1 MLRAWSGHK
10 ETTCK
15 AKKMGEENKRTM
27 DEHDLSPDDRAG
39 ETLQGNDIDAQ
50 SGPDQQEEAVEDDRS
65 EALQAEIER
74 LRDALLRTRAEM
86 ENMQRRSARE
96 MEKARRFQNEA
107 IMRDLLQVLDGLDQ
121 GLDNAAEDDPS
132 REGLVLTRRLLLK
145 SLEDH
150 GLEVLAPVGEPFDPQ
165 WHEAISM
172 QPSEDAEPD
181 TVTQVVQKGYRLH
194 DRLLRAARVIVAVA
208 G

>member
-1 MLRAWSGHK
+1 
-10 ETTCK
+10 
-15 AKKMGEENKRTM
+15 MGEESNKSI
-27 DEHDLSPDDRAG
+27 DGHDLAPENRVEEGRQAADEDR
-39 ETLQGNDIDAQ
+39 ETERAEQCDSD
-50 SGPDQQEEAVEDDRS
+50 EAEKI
-65 EALQAEIER
+65 EALGAEVER
-74 LRDALLRTRAEM
+74 LQDALLRTRAEM
-86 ENMQRRSARE
+86 DNMQRRSARE
-96 MEKARRFQNEA
+96 MDKARRFQNEA
-107 IMRDLLQVLDGLDQ
+107 IMRDLLPVLDGLDQ

-150 GLEVLAPVGEPFDPQ
+150 GLEVLVPVGDPFDPQ

>member
-1 MLRAWSGHK
+1 
-10 ETTCK
+10 
-15 AKKMGEENKRTM
+15 MGEENNRNL
-27 DEHDLSPDDRAG
+27 DEHDLSSESRAG
-39 ETLQGNDIDAQ
+39 ETLQGGDVDAE
-50 SGPDQQEEAVEDDRS
+50 SRPDEQEETAEKDRA
-65 EALQAEIER
+65 EVLQAEVER
-74 LRDALLRTRAEM
+74 LQDALLRTRAEM

-96 MEKARRFQNEA
+96 MDKARRFQNEA

-150 GLEVLAPVGEPFDPQ
+150 GLEVLVPVGEPFDPQ

>member
-1 MLRAWSGHK
+1 
-10 ETTCK
+10 
-15 AKKMGEENKRTM
+15 MGEENKRTM

>member
-1 MLRAWSGHK
+1 
-10 ETTCK
+10 
-15 AKKMGEENKRTM
+15 MGEENNRNL
-27 DEHDLSPDDRAG
+27 DEHDLSSESRAG
-39 ETLQGNDIDAQ
+39 ETLQGGDVDAE
-50 SGPDQQEEAVEDDRS
+50 SRPDEQEETAEKDRA
-65 EALQAEIER
+65 EALQAEVER
-74 LRDALLRTRAEM
+74 LQDALLRTRAEM

-96 MEKARRFQNEA
+96 MDKARRFQNEA

-150 GLEVLAPVGEPFDPQ
+150 GLEVLVPVGEPFDPQ